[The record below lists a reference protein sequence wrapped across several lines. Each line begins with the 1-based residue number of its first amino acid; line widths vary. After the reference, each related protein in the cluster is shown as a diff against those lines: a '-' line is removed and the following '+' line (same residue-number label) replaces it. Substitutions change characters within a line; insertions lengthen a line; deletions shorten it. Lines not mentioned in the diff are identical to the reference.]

1 MNMISPITV
10 DNHKYFMN
18 TLLYPVPETGD
29 YVPIVNVSNMTITR
43 TNEFKDVLMKKPRLS
58 FIRIKGNNQV
68 LIEKCYSNNSYVS
81 IDNVILSLWRM
92 FDIEELMLHTSTVI
106 KKGYINYYNYVYV
119 PDMDIS
125 YNKITFRK
133 GLDEIINLVKKKK
146 FTMVSCLIDSSNT
159 HTNINIGYVC

>member
-1 MNMISPITV
+1 MNSLTTV

-29 YVPIVNVSNMTITR
+29 YVPIVNVSNITITR
-43 TNEFKDVLMKKPRLS
+43 TCEFKGVLMKKPQMS
-58 FIRIKGNNQV
+58 FIRIKSNNMV

-81 IDNVILSLWRM
+81 IDNVIISLWRM
-92 FDIEELMLHTSTVI
+92 FDIEELMLHTSAVI

-125 YNKITFRK
+125 YHKITFRK
-133 GLDEIINLVKKKK
+133 GLDEIINLVKKKNLV
-146 FTMVSCLIDSSNT
+146 MVASLLDSSNNT
-159 HTNINIGYVC
+159 HTNINIGYVR